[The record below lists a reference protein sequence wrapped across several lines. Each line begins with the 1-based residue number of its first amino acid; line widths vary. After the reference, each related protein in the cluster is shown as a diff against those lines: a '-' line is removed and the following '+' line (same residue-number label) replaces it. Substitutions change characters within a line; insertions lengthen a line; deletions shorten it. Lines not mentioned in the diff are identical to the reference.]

1 MKKKLDLFKSRNLRD
16 QGIQQ
21 SLNTAEIHSEKWGTK
36 AYHFLLEYIKS
47 NKEFMAEDVRVASDG
62 IVPPPISKR
71 AWGSIMVLAKKNNI
85 IYSKGYSCVYDIIF
99 FCQDHDSSP
108 CSFTYWWRNNSIRCN
123 PNILCHKFF
132 IWLNIF

>member
-71 AWGSIMVLAKKNNI
+71 AWGAIMVLAKKNNI
-85 IYSKGYSCVYDIIF
+85 IYSKGYSCVK
-99 FCQDHDSSP
+99 
-108 CSFTYWWRNNSIRCN
+108 N
-123 PNILCHKFF
+123 PKAHRTPATLLFAK
-132 IWLNIF
+132 